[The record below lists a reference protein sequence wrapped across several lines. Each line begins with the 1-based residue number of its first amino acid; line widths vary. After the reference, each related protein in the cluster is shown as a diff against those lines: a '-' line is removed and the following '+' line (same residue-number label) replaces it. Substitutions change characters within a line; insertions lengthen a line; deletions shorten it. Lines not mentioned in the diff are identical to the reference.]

1 MRIHIPYKPR
11 PLQSAIHRG
20 RKRNTLLVTHRRFG
34 KTVFAVCELLRRAL
48 KHGNANSAWRAG
60 YVAPYLKQAKDIAWD
75 YLKYFAGT
83 IPGARFMETELRLDL
98 PQGARIRL
106 YGADNPDALRGL
118 YFDDLVID
126 EAADVP
132 RSVWSL
138 VLRPA
143 LADRAGWALFMG
155 TPKGANNLLAD
166 MRDAANNNPCAWAAF
181 VCKASETG
189 YVEAEELVKA
199 RADMTEDE
207 YEQEFECSFA
217 AAVRG
222 AFYGRDLDAADR
234 EGRIGVVPFEREL
247 DVQTA
252 WDLGMDDATAV
263 WFFQRDS
270 GGFVRLIDYYEN
282 SGEGLDHYVEYVRG
296 KGWRYA
302 RHIAPH
308 DIMVREL
315 GTGKSRLETA
325 RQLGLSFT
333 PCRNLPVADGINAVR
348 RLLPRCRFDA
358 ARCAEGLKALR
369 QYQKV
374 WNDKMGLFGKPL
386 HNWTSHA
393 ADAFRYLAVGLMP
406 EKTGPRQ
413 QKTNNRRQ

>member
-1 MRIHIPYKPR
+1 MRIRIPYKPR
-11 PLQSAIHRG
+11 PLQAAIHRG
-20 RKRNTLLVTHRRFG
+20 RRRNTLLITHRRFG

-48 KHGNANSAWRAG
+48 KHGKSRDAWRAG
-60 YVAPYLKQAKDIAWD
+60 YVAPYLKQAKGIAWD
-75 YLKYFAGT
+75 YLKHFAGA
-83 IPGARFMETELRLDL
+83 IPGARLHETELRLDL
-98 PQGARIRL
+98 PNGARIRL

-143 LADRAGWALFMG
+143 LADRRGWALFMG
-155 TPKGANNLLAD
+155 TPKGENNLLAD
-166 MRDAANNNPCAWAAF
+166 MRDAAGKDPADWASF
-181 VCKASETG
+181 IFKASETG
-189 YVEAEELVKA
+189 HVEAEELAKA
-199 RADMTEDE
+199 RADMTGEE
-207 YEQEFECSFA
+207 YAQEFECSFA

-222 AFYGRDLDAADR
+222 AFYARELDAADAG
-234 EGRIGVVPFEREL
+234 GRIGAAPREPEL
-247 DVQTA
+247 AVSTA
-252 WDLGMDDATAV
+252 WDLGMDDATAI
-263 WFFQRDS
+263 WFFQPEPS
-270 GGFVRLIDYYEN
+270 GAVRILEYYEN
-282 SGEGLDHYVEYVRG
+282 SGEGLEHYIGFVLG

-325 RQLGLSFT
+325 RALGLSFT

-358 ARCAEGLKALR
+358 ARCAVGLQALR

-374 WNDKMGLFGKPL
+374 WNETMGIFGRPL

-406 EKTGPRQ
+406 ERTGPRQ
-413 QKTNNRRQ
+413 EKTNNNRR